1 MKTFI
6 FSALALGMMASCS
19 NTEVEGIDVVDNGE
33 PVAIQLSAGVQTNVV
48 AGLSRAAITGAD
60 GVFVATVLGW
70 EGSAADYSVAAK
82 WNTTTN
88 SISAQANGEAITL
101 TKTEYYNS
109 SKEVNTYMKAYYPEG
124 TVTTGNYNFTTPLKD
139 GTQDILVSTEVVGNR
154 SNTTNKVFTFTHPL
168 TQLNFSAIEGS
179 GWGTGS
185 VGSVKSI
192 TLKGVSVATGVKIS
206 DNSLVSESV
215 DAGLAV
221 TNIDAEAG
229 IAVGKTDTPMGDPV
243 MIVPTTKNEILVDVV
258 MADGISFSNVKVTT
272 TDDTFMAGKAY
283 AITLTFNNKKVA
295 GTATVT
301 DWTTGGTGSGTVE

>member
-19 NTEVEGIDVVDNGE
+19 NTEVEGIDAVDNGE
-33 PVAIQLSAGVQTNVV
+33 PVAIQLSAGVETNVV

-70 EGSAADYSVAAK
+70 EGSTADYSVATK

-88 SISAQANGEAITL
+88 NISAQANDEAITL
-101 TKTEYYNS
+101 TEAKYYS
-109 SKEVNTYMKAYYPEG
+109 SDKAVSTYMKAYYPAG
-124 TVTTGNYNFTTPLKD
+124 AATAGNYNFTTPVKD

-168 TQLNFSAIEGS
+168 TQLKFSAIEGN

-192 TLKGVSVATGVKIS
+192 TLKDVSVATGVEIS
-206 DNSLVSESV
+206 DNSLVSESIASLV
-215 DAGLAV
+215 V
-221 TNIDAEAG
+221 TNITEAG

-258 MADGISFSNVKVTT
+258 MTDGISFSDVKVTT

-283 AITLTFNNKKVA
+283 TITLTFNNKKVA

-301 DWTTGGTGSGTVE
+301 DWATGGTGSGIVE

>member
-1 MKTFI
+1 M
-6 FSALALGMMASCS
+6 
-19 NTEVEGIDVVDNGE
+19 
-33 PVAIQLSAGVQTNVV
+33 
-48 AGLSRAAITGAD
+48 SRAAITGAD

-88 SISAQANGEAITL
+88 NISAQANGDAITL
-101 TKTEYYNS
+101 TEAEYYNP

-124 TVTTGNYNFTTPLKD
+124 TVTAGNYNFTTPVKD

-168 TQLNFSAIEGS
+168 TQLNFSAIEGN

-192 TLKGVSVATGVKIS
+192 TLKDVSVATGVKIS
-206 DNSLVSESV
+206 DNSLVSESIV
-215 DAGLAV
+215 AGLAV
-221 TNIDAEAG
+221 TNITEAG

-258 MADGISFSNVKVTT
+258 RLMVYHFQ
-272 TDDTFMAGKAY
+272 M
-283 AITLTFNNKKVA
+283 
-295 GTATVT
+295 
-301 DWTTGGTGSGTVE
+301 

>member
-1 MKTFI
+1 
-6 FSALALGMMASCS
+6 
-19 NTEVEGIDVVDNGE
+19 
-33 PVAIQLSAGVQTNVV
+33 
-48 AGLSRAAITGAD
+48 
-60 GVFVATVLGW
+60 
-70 EGSAADYSVAAK
+70 
-82 WNTTTN
+82 
-88 SISAQANGEAITL
+88 
-101 TKTEYYNS
+101 
-109 SKEVNTYMKAYYPEG
+109 MKAYYPEG
-124 TVTTGNYNFTTPLKD
+124 TVTAGNYNFTTPVKD

-168 TQLNFSAIEGS
+168 TQLNFSAIEGN

-192 TLKGVSVATGVKIS
+192 TLKDVSVATGVKIS
-206 DNSLVSESV
+206 DNSLVSESIV
-215 DAGLAV
+215 AGLAV
-221 TNIDAEAG
+221 TNITEAG

-283 AITLTFNNKKVA
+283 TITLTFNNKKVA

>member
-19 NTEVEGIDVVDNGE
+19 NTEVEGIDAVDNGE
-33 PVAIQLSAGVQTNVV
+33 PVAIQLSAGVETNVV
-48 AGLSRAAITGAD
+48 AGLSRAAITGED

-70 EGSAADYSVAAK
+70 EGSTADYSVATK
-82 WNTTTN
+82 WKTTTN
-88 SISAQANGEAITL
+88 NISAQANDEAITL
-101 TKTEYYNS
+101 TEAKYYS
-109 SKEVNTYMKAYYPEG
+109 SDKAVSTYMKAYYPAG
-124 TVTTGNYNFTTPLKD
+124 IATAGNYNFTTPVKD

-168 TQLNFSAIEGS
+168 TQLKFSAIEGN

-192 TLKGVSVATGVKIS
+192 TLKDVSVATGVEIS
-206 DNSLVSESV
+206 DNSLVSESIASLV
-215 DAGLAV
+215 V
-221 TNIDAEAG
+221 TNITEAG

-258 MADGISFSNVKVTT
+258 MTDGISFSDVKVTT

-283 AITLTFNNKKVA
+283 TITLTFNNKKVA

-301 DWTTGGTGSGTVE
+301 DWATGGTGSGTVE